1 MTDDARIAQI
11 REQMGTRLPNGT
23 LCIIRT
29 RKNAA
34 EYDLLDAYDAC
45 QSALAAMKAERDK
58 QAKTISALED
68 VIAIYGEDIDHFR
81 EQRDRAHEA
90 GAVWMRE
97 KCRALA
103 DDFHWQLPLFSD
115 KEI

>member
-45 QSALAAMKAERDK
+45 QSALAAMKAERD
-58 QAKTISALED
+58 ALER
-68 VIAIYGEDIDHFR
+68 VNKAIASG
-81 EQRDRAHEA
+81 AHEA

-97 KCRALA
+97 MATQLCTLHSHVVGEQLA
-103 DDFHWQLPLFSD
+103 VAIARLSTVPE
-115 KEI
+115 KETTT